1 MKTNWKIRT
10 KNKLLEKK
18 LFKEERYA
26 DWTALDPDKPIVF
39 VIDSLIPEFD
49 KDSGSRRLFELIKL
63 MMKNN
68 YIVVLM
74 ADRKEYKYNSEYIQR
89 YRDTGVLVY
98 EPYITQQKKLVN
110 KIDFIKFIA
119 NKVDFFW
126 LHRPII
132 FNKYHQF
139 IKKLS
144 PKATYVFD
152 MVDFH
157 YLRLIREWEINKKQK
172 TLQTANRYLE
182 MELNNCEHAD
192 RIALISNSDKLALT
206 PYDIDLSKAEIL
218 SNVHQH
224 IKKDRSFMPFEK
236 RNDLLFIGGFKH
248 APNED
253 AVLYL
258 RNKIM
263 PKIWEVHPNMV
274 MNIIGSYPTDKVL
287 QLDSKFFKIHGF
299 VDDVTPYF
307 KSAKAFVAPLRYGAG
322 IKGKIGQSLE
332 FSLPVITTDVG
343 AEGFDFSPYN
353 SIMIANDSET
363 FIKNLLEVI
372 SNKTVFDNLSNHA
385 ETILKPF
392 SIMQTEENLLKI
404 LSK

>member
-1 MKTNWKIRT
+1 
-10 KNKLLEKK
+10 
-18 LFKEERYA
+18 
-26 DWTALDPDKPIVF
+26 
-39 VIDSLIPEFD
+39 
-49 KDSGSRRLFELIKL
+49 
-63 MMKNN
+63 
-68 YIVVLM
+68 
-74 ADRKEYKYNSEYIQR
+74 
-89 YRDTGVLVY
+89 
-98 EPYITQQKKLVN
+98 
-110 KIDFIKFIA
+110 
-119 NKVDFFW
+119 
-126 LHRPII
+126 
-132 FNKYHQF
+132 
-139 IKKLS
+139 LS